1 MGGHRRE
8 GDLLTGDRVDHVQ
21 LRPVV
26 GGDQPAIGGA
36 NQIPAA
42 ADRRLREREPVDP
55 VLCEVVEAG
64 NVVSVGFR
72 GVEEAWR
79 LWPMVA
85 PMAEQ
90 AGVRSVPHGA
100 YGAGTQQ
107 VRDF

>member
-36 NQIPAA
+36 NQIPAT
-42 ADRRLREREPVDP
+42 DRQLREREPVDP

-64 NVVSVGFR
+64 NVIRIRFR
-72 GVEEAWR
+72 CVEEAWR
-79 LWPMVA
+79 LWPMVTS
-85 PMAEQ
+85 MAEQ
-90 AGVRSVPHGA
+90 AGVRSVPRGA

-107 VRDF
+107 VRDL